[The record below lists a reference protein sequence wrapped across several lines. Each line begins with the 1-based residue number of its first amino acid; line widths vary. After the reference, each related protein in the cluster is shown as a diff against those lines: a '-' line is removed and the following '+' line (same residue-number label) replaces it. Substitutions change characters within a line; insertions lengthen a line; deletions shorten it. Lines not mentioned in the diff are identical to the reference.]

1 MIEAFVKKAIQIL
14 REEGL
19 KSLIN
24 KTHKKITRSKSFEKA
39 IAGAISE
46 EEIEI
51 SIIIPVFNA
60 VAYTKDC
67 IDRVY
72 KIGSNHTY
80 EVIVVDNASG
90 DNTQAE
96 MEKEI
101 LERSNFLYYRM
112 RENLGFA
119 GGVNFGIQ
127 SARGHYVVILNN
139 DTLPSAGWLDDMVN
153 AFEVDPTLGIV
164 SPVTN
169 YVGEGSQLEQTAK
182 EIKPEEIDPYAL
194 SLKGRGVYYEP
205 GRLVFFCAMICRSVI
220 DQIGLLDEGYIK
232 GNFEDDDYCLRAM
245 LSGYKLGIARSAF
258 VFHYGSITFKKNKMV
273 HSEHMELNRKRF
285 FIKTGRLATSL
296 RMPFEKTHTPQISV
310 IVRTLNRKHLLKN
323 ALASLANQTF
333 RDFEVVLVNDGGE
346 SVQDLVDIYT
356 HHFPITYVNYENS
369 KGRTAAL
376 NAGVFNSNTEW
387 VAFLDDDDIVYP
399 WHLATLYNH
408 TQLTTD
414 GKMNYSNYNRALFQ
428 TTHSRSPMFLRGV
441 EFWPPDK
448 DNLWVTNCIPI
459 HSWLIAKECFEKV
472 GLFDE
477 NQVMLE
483 DFEFLVRL
491 SKEFD
496 INPIDRVTC
505 EYRFYLDGMN
515 SMINQREQ
523 TLEALKYIYSK
534 HEAYNPQ
541 ILKER
546 ILELETLRVQIK
558 RIALLRQEM
567 NDNPEKCDELTLQ
580 MTKLILGF

>member
-1 MIEAFVKKAIQIL
+1 MIEAIVKKAIQIF

-24 KTHKKITRSKSFEKA
+24 KTHKKITRSKGFEKA
-39 IAGAISE
+39 IAEAISE

-72 KIGSNHTY
+72 KLGSNHTY

-127 SARGHYVVILNN
+127 SARGQYVVILNN
-139 DTLPSAGWLDDMVN
+139 DTLPTAGWLDDMVN
-153 AFEVDPTLGIV
+153 AFEVDATLGIV

-182 EIKPEEIDPYAL
+182 EIKPEEIDSYAL
-194 SLKGRGVYYEP
+194 SLKGRGICYEP
-205 GRLVFFCAMICRSVI
+205 GRLVFFCATIRRSVI
-220 DQIGLLDEGYIK
+220 DQIGLLDEGYIR
-232 GNFEDDDYCLRAM
+232 GNFEDDDYCMRAI

-258 VFHYGSITFKKNKMV
+258 VFHYGSITFKKNKIV
-273 HSEHMELNRKRF
+273 HSDHMDLNRKRF
-285 FIKTGRLATSL
+285 FFKTGRLATSI
-296 RMPFEKTHTPQISV
+296 RVPFEKTQTPQISV
-310 IVRTLNRKHLLKN
+310 IVRTLNRKHLLRN
-323 ALASLANQTF
+323 ALTSLANQSF

-346 SVQDLVDIYT
+346 SVQDLVDIYSRY
-356 HHFPITYVNYENS
+356 FPITYVNHKVS
-369 KGRTAAL
+369 KGRTPAL
-376 NAGVFNSNTEW
+376 NAGVSNSNSKW

-399 WHLATLYNH
+399 WHLATLYDHARLITNGRM
-408 TQLTTD
+408 T
-414 GKMNYSNYNRALFQ
+414 YSNYNRALFQ
-428 TTHSRSPMFLRGV
+428 TTHSRYPMLLTSV
-441 EFWPPDK
+441 EPQSHDK
-448 DNLWVTNCIPI
+448 DHLWVSNCIPM
-459 HSWLIAKECFEKV
+459 HTWLIAKECFEKV

-505 EYRFYLDGMN
+505 EYRFYLDGIN
-515 SMINQREQ
+515 SMINQREK
-523 TLEALKYIYSK
+523 TLEALKYIYTK
-534 HEAYNPQ
+534 HEAYTPQ
-541 ILKER
+541 IFKKR
-546 ILELETLRVQIK
+546 VLELETLQAQINK
-558 RIALLRQEM
+558 IAILKQEM
-567 NDNPEKCDELTLQ
+567 NDNPENIEKLTLQ
-580 MTKLILGF
+580 MAKLILGY